1 MRMQLDVELIDGSK
15 KEVKVIMADMVKFES
30 QYDVSIAKLGQDVK
44 VTHLL
49 WLAWAALTREK
60 QITQDFDTW
69 VENVAAIGAVDPKA
83 SKG

>member
-1 MRMQLDVELIDGSK
+1 MRMQLEVEFADGVKKDVQVVMS
-15 KEVKVIMADMVKFES
+15 DMVKFEAQFS
-30 QYDVSIAKLGQDVK
+30 LSIAKLGQEMK

-60 QITQDFDTW
+60 QITADFDTW
-69 VENVAAIGAVDPKA
+69 VETVAAIGAVDPKA

>member
-1 MRMQLDVELIDGSK
+1 MRMQLEVEFNDGSK
-15 KEVKVIMADMVKFES
+15 KDIKVIMADMVKFES
-30 QYDVSIAKLGQDVK
+30 QYNLSIAKLGQEMK

-60 QITQDFDTW
+60 QISVPFDSW
-69 VENVAAIGAVDPKA
+69 VETVAAIGAIDPKA

>member
-1 MRMQLDVELIDGSK
+1 MRMQLEVEFNDGSK
-15 KEVKVIMADMVKFES
+15 RDIKVIMADMVKFEA
-30 QYDVSIAKLGQDVK
+30 QYNLSIAKLGQEMK

-60 QITQDFDTW
+60 EVTADFDTW
-69 VENVAAIGAVDPKA
+69 LEQVSTIGAVDPKA